1 MIVRSLPR
9 IFFLAF
15 FFIDDHVFIFSKI
28 ERSLIDFYSFL
39 RNWSRLASRLNEI
52 PPLKKNI
59 TSEQN
64 INKKNCL
71 NIWRRK
77 ISYFYGRRN
86 IFWKKKKMLKKW
98 TWSALKTGGERANPE
113 LLLLMKNSSSM
124 RAFFLFF
131 TVKHRP
137 RVGTG
142 VCTVYYE
149 RKKKGYMQKKKKKK
163 GHVRIV

>member
-39 RNWSRLASRLNEI
+39 RNWSRLASRLNEF
-52 PPLKKNI
+52 PPLKKNL

-86 IFWKKKKMLKKW
+86 IFWKKKKCWKSGREVHW
-98 TWSALKTGGERANPE
+98 RRGEREQTP
-113 LLLLMKNSSSM
+113 SCCCWW
-124 RAFFLFF
+124 RTRRRWGLFF
-131 TVKHRP
+131 YSLQLSTDREWGLGCVLYITR
-137 RVGTG
+137 
-142 VCTVYYE
+142 E
-149 RKKKGYMQKKKKKK
+149 KKKGYMQKKKKKK